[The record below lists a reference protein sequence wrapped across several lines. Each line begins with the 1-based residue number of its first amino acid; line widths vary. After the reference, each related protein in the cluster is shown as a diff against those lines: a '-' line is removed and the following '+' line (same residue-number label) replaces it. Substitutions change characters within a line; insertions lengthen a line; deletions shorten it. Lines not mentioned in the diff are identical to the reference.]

1 MAELDGISIG
11 KTGKKTGEKLKREQ
25 NIQELW
31 DCYKRCNL
39 HVRRLPQKKE
49 KNRSNI

>member
-31 DCYKRCNL
+31 DLYSAYKLNK
-39 HVRRLPQKKE
+39 QDD
-49 KNRSNI
+49 NI